1 MCTQLLDVLTPW
13 VPQLCTHIPQ
23 TASCNL
29 CEAFAAL
36 LCHRDLLRSLIT
48 GSGIVQ
54 TQLFT
59 LLLHKVHGPDL
70 PHSAGQWFPSPCDTN
85 PNKYLPPANVS
96 AIRPL
101 SSHML
106 LHATCTY
113 MQSWIHSAGGHLQLI
128 SEGPYARDTRTR
140 GVARSHTIFRAEGVQ
155 PCFGDGSLTI
165 REHYALA
172 DANVALYKF
181 PSWRLPAHPALLLSP
196 FFLLQMP

>member
-1 MCTQLLDVLTPW
+1 MGLTCHILQGSDSPLP
-13 VPQLCTHIPQ
+13 VTPIQINTCPQPMFQPYAHFLATC
-23 TASCNL
+23 C
-29 CEAFAAL
+29 
-36 LCHRDLLRSLIT
+36 
-48 GSGIVQ
+48 
-54 TQLFT
+54 
-59 LLLHKVHGPDL
+59 
-70 PHSAGQWFPSPCDTN
+70 
-85 PNKYLPPANVS
+85 Y
-96 AIRPL
+96 
-101 SSHML
+101 M
-106 LHATCTY
+106 LHATCMY